1 MLDTGPLLDVG
12 LPKLSLLDG
21 DFCIVRGRAGAIETT
36 GRGPIAGCCI
46 ATAVMASWRGGMG
59 AIRL

>member
-1 MLDTGPLLDVG
+1 LLDVG
-12 LPKLSLLDG
+12 LAKLSLLDG

-46 ATAVMASWRGGMG
+46 ATAVMASWRGGKG